1 MAHRAL
7 TVNHARFA
15 HDTVDGETMVIDTST
30 GQLIL
35 LNGIATTLWE
45 RLRYGVAAD
54 ELLAEVRQHY
64 GDDPVSATWAFLQEL
79 QGSGLIVE
87 ATDAAA
93 TKSDQETPATNT
105 DHPAAGSDTRQWPAS
120 YVPPAIERIDDIA
133 DIMSMDPIHDVDTS
147 RGWPHAHPGTL
158 G

>member
-1 MAHRAL
+1 
-7 TVNHARFA
+7 
-15 HDTVDGETMVIDTST
+15 VDGETMVIDTST

-45 RLRYGVAAD
+45 RLRDGVAAD

-79 QGSGLIVE
+79 QDSGLIVE
-87 ATDAAA
+87 AASAPA
-93 TKSDQETPATNT
+93 TNADQPAPASNADQPAPATNT
-105 DHPAAGSDTRQWPAS
+105 DHTAEGSDIRQWPAS

-147 RGWPHAHPGTL
+147 RGWPHAHPGNL